1 MGKNIMKEVINLL
14 GLELEEEFKILDSRY
29 IYKIDKKQG
38 IMYRHPN
45 DNLWNISSV
54 IRLEDFLMGEKE
66 IIKIPWT
73 PKTNEAYYRPSRK
86 FFGVTSEVWTDN
98 PYDYAF
104 KEAGMIYRTEKEC
117 EAALPGLRKKYLGA
131 DQL

>member
-1 MGKNIMKEVINLL
+1 MGKNIMKEIVNLL
-14 GLELEEEFKILDSRY
+14 GLELGEEFKILDSRCV
-29 IYKIDKKQG
+29 YKIDKKQG

-45 DNLWNISSV
+45 GKDWHTSNV

-66 IIKIPWT
+66 IIKLPWA
-73 PKTNEAYYRPSRK
+73 PKRNEAYYRPSRK

-131 DQL
+131 D

>member
-1 MGKNIMKEVINLL
+1 MSKNIMKEVTNLL
-14 GLELEEEFKILDSRY
+14 GLELGEEFEILNSGY
-29 IYKIDKKQG
+29 VYKIDKKQG
-38 IMYRHPN
+38 IMYRHSN
-45 DNLWNISSV
+45 DKDWHISNV
-54 IRLEDFLMGEKE
+54 IRFEDFLMGEKE
-66 IIKIPWT
+66 IIKLPWV
-73 PKTNEAYYRPSRK
+73 PKRNEAYYRPSRK

-131 DQL
+131 DYL